1 MEFLRRFTSRRQGDI
16 ISHPSSSIDN
26 ILGNNSTSMI
36 LRQDNKH
43 FTFKKNERGSST
55 RNISTK
61 SSLYKKFVGKLK
73 EAKRRMSRYSLKRKS
88 VLFKANSHLLINQFS
103 WINSINDEYSNAK
116 ITRSKIASTKYHY
129 YCYYLKK
136 VNNEIVR
143 LSFISIITSI
153 VISELYI
160 FKTNNFLNKINPDE
174 RKNSNFYYQSEF
186 FSMKYFEQMEEREI
200 SKVENGFIIFNIV
213 ISSLI
218 SLLLWIKVTLV
229 VNKMYVEKSSSKYD
243 NVFSLWLFP
252 KYLIESVIALIFF
265 LPNVNVIYTQKVGEN
280 YSIYPLT
287 GIILLLSFIKFYII
301 FDNKN
306 PFFKFNSKVAKS
318 VCKNN
323 KSKPGYHFAIK
334 CFIKTHPFVNLIIQ
348 IGFSLIILTSLL
360 RIQR

>member
-1 MEFLRRFTSRRQGDI
+1 
-16 ISHPSSSIDN
+16 
-26 ILGNNSTSMI
+26 
-36 LRQDNKH
+36 
-43 FTFKKNERGSST
+43 
-55 RNISTK
+55 
-61 SSLYKKFVGKLK
+61 
-73 EAKRRMSRYSLKRKS
+73 MSRYSLKRKS

-103 WINSINDEYSNAK
+103 WINSINDEYSNAT
-116 ITRSKIASTKYHY
+116 ITRSKIASIKYHY

-136 VNNEIVR
+136 VNNEIVL

-160 FKTNNFLNKINPDE
+160 FKTNSFLDKINPDE

-252 KYLIESVIALIFF
+252 KYLIESVIALIF
-265 LPNVNVIYTQKVGEN
+265 LMIGKNIQSNWDDLNE
-280 YSIYPLT
+280 
-287 GIILLLSFIKFYII
+287 II
-301 FDNKN
+301 FNKGN
-306 PFFKFNSKVAKS
+306 VEDDILYCVKNAKDCSSHIAKIISMQTRIKNYLLKRMNAKFKETHQVVYHSSNVLFHVSP
-318 VCKNN
+318 N
-323 KSKPGYHFAIK
+323 KSKRGSGLTFGKRKKISKMKEDLEESKLSSIVNIKLKKNVNLASSILTKLSDSGRKKKFKSGAIK
-334 CFIKTHPFVNLIIQ
+334 HYVYFK
-348 IGFSLIILTSLL
+348 
-360 RIQR
+360 